1 MNYEEKLQIIQAGCP
16 KLRFSAQFTD
26 QSSQWNYS
34 RHAHP
39 YLELLYFTEGGGGI
53 VVAGQ
58 GLCAGFLDRSVYPAG
73 WEHQEQASAA
83 RKREIICLWI
93 ELPELQLEKPIQ
105 IRDHDNLFG
114 RLFSYLYREASR
126 PDASEYVLEYGI
138 KLLLTE
144 LLRCDAHQTHTPERL
159 QLVMQYLQ
167 ANYAKPITLSGTC
180 ERLLSVT
187 AVPPVYGK
195 DRHYVSQRAAGTG
208 GAGAADSDGRAGR
221 DDRGAGRL

>member
-53 VVAGQ
+53 DVSGQ
-58 GLCAGFLDRSVYPAG
+58 RLCAGILDTIVYPAG

-126 PDASEYVLEYGI
+126 PDASEYVLEYGM

-144 LLRCDAHQTHTPERL
+144 LLRCDAHQTGTPKRL
-159 QLVMQYLQ
+159 QLVMQ
-167 ANYAKPITLSGTC
+167 
-180 ERLLSVT
+180 
-187 AVPPVYGK
+187 
-195 DRHYVSQRAAGTG
+195 
-208 GAGAADSDGRAGR
+208 
-221 DDRGAGRL
+221 

>member
-53 VVAGQ
+53 DVSGQ
-58 GLCAGFLDRSVYPAG
+58 RLCAGILDTIVYPAG

-93 ELPELQLEKPIQ
+93 ELPELQLENRSRSGIMTICSEGCFPI
-105 IRDHDNLFG
+105 
-114 RLFSYLYREASR
+114 STAR
-126 PDASEYVLEYGI
+126 P
-138 KLLLTE
+138 
-144 LLRCDAHQTHTPERL
+144 
-159 QLVMQYLQ
+159 
-167 ANYAKPITLSGTC
+167 
-180 ERLLSVT
+180 
-187 AVPPVYGK
+187 
-195 DRHYVSQRAAGTG
+195 
-208 GAGAADSDGRAGR
+208 AGR
-221 DDRGAGRL
+221 MRRSMCWNMA

>member
-53 VVAGQ
+53 DVSGQ
-58 GLCAGFLDRSVYPAG
+58 RLCAGILDTIVYPAG

-93 ELPELQLEKPIQ
+93 ELPELQLENRSRSGITIICSEGCFPI
-105 IRDHDNLFG
+105 
-114 RLFSYLYREASR
+114 STAR
-126 PDASEYVLEYGI
+126 P
-138 KLLLTE
+138 
-144 LLRCDAHQTHTPERL
+144 
-159 QLVMQYLQ
+159 
-167 ANYAKPITLSGTC
+167 
-180 ERLLSVT
+180 
-187 AVPPVYGK
+187 
-195 DRHYVSQRAAGTG
+195 
-208 GAGAADSDGRAGR
+208 AGR
-221 DDRGAGRL
+221 MRRSMCWNMA

>member
-53 VVAGQ
+53 DVSGQ
-58 GLCAGFLDRSVYPAG
+58 RLCAGILDTIVYPAG

-93 ELPELQLEKPIQ
+93 ELPELQLENQSRSGIMIICLEGCFPI
-105 IRDHDNLFG
+105 
-114 RLFSYLYREASR
+114 STAR
-126 PDASEYVLEYGI
+126 P
-138 KLLLTE
+138 
-144 LLRCDAHQTHTPERL
+144 
-159 QLVMQYLQ
+159 
-167 ANYAKPITLSGTC
+167 
-180 ERLLSVT
+180 
-187 AVPPVYGK
+187 
-195 DRHYVSQRAAGTG
+195 
-208 GAGAADSDGRAGR
+208 AGR
-221 DDRGAGRL
+221 MRRSMCWNMA

>member
-53 VVAGQ
+53 DVSGQ
-58 GLCAGFLDRSVYPAG
+58 RLCAGILDTIVYPAG

-114 RLFSYLYREASR
+114 RLFFYLYREASR
-126 PDASEYVLEYGI
+126 PDASEYVLE
-138 KLLLTE
+138 
-144 LLRCDAHQTHTPERL
+144 
-159 QLVMQYLQ
+159 
-167 ANYAKPITLSGTC
+167 
-180 ERLLSVT
+180 
-187 AVPPVYGK
+187 
-195 DRHYVSQRAAGTG
+195 
-208 GAGAADSDGRAGR
+208 
-221 DDRGAGRL
+221 

>member
-53 VVAGQ
+53 DVSGQ
-58 GLCAGFLDRSVYPAG
+58 RLCAGILDTIVYPAG

-93 ELPELQLEKPIQ
+93 ELPEL
-105 IRDHDNLFG
+105 
-114 RLFSYLYREASR
+114 
-126 PDASEYVLEYGI
+126 
-138 KLLLTE
+138 
-144 LLRCDAHQTHTPERL
+144 
-159 QLVMQYLQ
+159 
-167 ANYAKPITLSGTC
+167 
-180 ERLLSVT
+180 
-187 AVPPVYGK
+187 
-195 DRHYVSQRAAGTG
+195 
-208 GAGAADSDGRAGR
+208 
-221 DDRGAGRL
+221 

>member
-53 VVAGQ
+53 DVSGQ
-58 GLCAGFLDRSVYPAG
+58 RLCAGILDTIVYPAG

-126 PDASEYVLEYGI
+126 PDASEYVLE
-138 KLLLTE
+138 
-144 LLRCDAHQTHTPERL
+144 
-159 QLVMQYLQ
+159 
-167 ANYAKPITLSGTC
+167 LS
-180 ERLLSVT
+180 LI
-187 AVPPVYGK
+187 
-195 DRHYVSQRAAGTG
+195 HI
-208 GAGAADSDGRAGR
+208 
-221 DDRGAGRL
+221 